1 MTVLTI
7 LLGLLMI
14 VGGVCL
20 FSTPLATFIGTGYFI
35 IILFFISSLVSIVKG
50 ISKKRFDKKFF
61 FGILGVILGLAGILI
76 PDVAEMNNYIILYIA
91 AVWFFLRGI
100 LTIMDALEAKKR
112 GAGVG
117 EVVLDFILGVLDIIL
132 GICSIAHPAVMAVS
146 LGFLIGL
153 FFIESGVSTIAL
165 VACTCRGGSLTVL
178 YVILGALTIVGG
190 IAMLATPVTNFVTV
204 GYCIIILFFINGV
217 IGVVRGLSEQNYGK
231 GFLLAVLSLVL
242 GVVGLVVPGA
252 ADMSNTLLLYMA
264 AVWFF
269 IRGILTILDA
279 VGMRQSGAK
288 VLAIILGALEI
299 ALGVYS
305 VAHPNVMAVSLGLL
319 VALYFIESG
328 ISMILFGSF
337 LSKVAP

>member
-1 MTVLTI
+1 
-7 LLGLLMI
+7 
-14 VGGVCL
+14 
-20 FSTPLATFIGTGYFI
+20 
-35 IILFFISSLVSIVKG
+35 
-50 ISKKRFDKKFF
+50 
-61 FGILGVILGLAGILI
+61 
-76 PDVAEMNNYIILYIA
+76 
-91 AVWFFLRGI
+91 
-100 LTIMDALEAKKR
+100 
-112 GAGVG
+112 
-117 EVVLDFILGVLDIIL
+117 
-132 GICSIAHPAVMAVS
+132 
-146 LGFLIGL
+146 
-153 FFIESGVSTIAL
+153 
-165 VACTCRGGSLTVL
+165 VL

-204 GYCIIILFFINGV
+204 GYCIIILFLVNGV

-288 VLAIILGALEI
+288 VLAIILGVLEI

-328 ISMILFGSF
+328 ISMIVFGSF